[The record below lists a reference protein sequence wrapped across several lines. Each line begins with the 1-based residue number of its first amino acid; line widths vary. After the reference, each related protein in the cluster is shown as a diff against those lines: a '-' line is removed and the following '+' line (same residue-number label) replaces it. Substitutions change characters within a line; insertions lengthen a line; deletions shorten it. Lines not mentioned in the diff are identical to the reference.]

1 MVLTVLE
8 YLEQIGINIR
18 GVVTDGQEHHNTI
31 HRPGSR
37 DKRSSEED

>member
-18 GVVTDGQEHHNTI
+18 GVVTDGQECVNRI
-31 HRPGSR
+31 RRYEDGDQGSPET
-37 DKRSSEED
+37 D